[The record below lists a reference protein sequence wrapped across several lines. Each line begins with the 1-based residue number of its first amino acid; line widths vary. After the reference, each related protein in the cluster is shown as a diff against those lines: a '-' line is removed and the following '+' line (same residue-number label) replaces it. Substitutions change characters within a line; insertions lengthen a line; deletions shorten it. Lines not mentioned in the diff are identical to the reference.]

1 MKTSFVTLA
10 LSLAVATFAAPATE
24 SRAYPYSIGGLS
36 LKHTI
41 EGDTW
46 DLGFYLTSR
55 NPTGEALET
64 TTCHTAWTNGTLP
77 VGPKSPEPCADP
89 DFSFFFPAGA
99 FNIERYE
106 VAAEGPAGAA
116 VAVIESGYKYQCGP
130 YTGPVGNV
138 DTECKTIN
146 GGEFYL
152 HQ

>member
-1 MKTSFVTLA
+1 MKTSFATIA
-10 LSLAVATFAAPATE
+10 LSFAGAAFASPATK
-24 SRAYPYSIGGLS
+24 SRVYPYSIGDLS

-46 DLGFYLTSR
+46 DLSFYLTSR
-55 NPTGEALET
+55 NPAGEALET
-64 TTCHTAWTNGTLP
+64 ATCHTAWTNGTLP
-77 VGPKSPEPCADP
+77 VGAKSPEPCVDP
-89 DFSFFFPAGA
+89 AYSFFFPTGA
-99 FNIERYE
+99 FNVEKYE
-106 VAAEGPAGAA
+106 VAAEGPAGTA
-116 VAVIESGYKYQCGP
+116 VTFIESGYKYQCGA